1 MTGLP
6 LPVSLYCSQSPTS
19 SHHFEAQTRQRL
31 KQSNMASHTQI
42 NFQAGAATI
51 AQPATSTP
59 LAAGEAAPAE
69 AISPATRAIFNA
81 FAIVDAVDQG
91 LMEESDELP
100 ARMQHPPQI
109 TRMNMTERGRA
120 LSAVTDLQV
129 AQVLLSQQI
138 AEQPRGEQL
147 VITRSMRLLLK
158 EAEEAVMRFSQFYY
172 CGLYPHVEFG
182 WAVEEFL
189 NTCDVLIEA
198 DAANAKGS
206 Y

>member
-1 MTGLP
+1 M
-6 LPVSLYCSQSPTS
+6 
-19 SHHFEAQTRQRL
+19 
-31 KQSNMASHTQI
+31 NSHTQI
-42 NFQAGAATI
+42 NFQGGAATI
-51 AQPATSTP
+51 AQPATSPP

-81 FAIVDAVDQG
+81 FATVDAIDQG
-91 LMEESDELP
+91 LIEEPDELP

-109 TRMNMTERGRA
+109 TRMNMAERRRA
-120 LSAVTDLQV
+120 LSAVADLQV
-129 AQVLLSQQI
+129 AQVLLNQQI

-147 VITRSMRLLLK
+147 VITRSMRLLLR

-172 CGLYPHVEFG
+172 CGVYAHVEFG
-182 WAVEEFL
+182 WAAEEFL